1 MYSPFTLHAQY
12 ILCRYV
18 ESWLGSVL
26 FPSGVLMR
34 KSLTN
39 VANVTKLLPY
49 LLRKFPLIT
58 GNLRMPLL
66 QPATELG
73 KLEVR

>member
-1 MYSPFTLHAQY
+1 
-12 ILCRYV
+12 
-18 ESWLGSVL
+18 
-26 FPSGVLMR
+26 MR